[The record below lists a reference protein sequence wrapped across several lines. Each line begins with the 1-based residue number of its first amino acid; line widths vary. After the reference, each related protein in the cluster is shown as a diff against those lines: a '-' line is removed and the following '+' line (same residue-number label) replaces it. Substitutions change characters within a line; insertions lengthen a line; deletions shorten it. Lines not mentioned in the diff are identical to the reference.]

1 MIWVDFRKQVWR
13 LRTYLALGV
22 MIAIPVITVV
32 AFKLSGG
39 PNERNGQ
46 LNLFDLGTRSGL
58 NMPIDSL
65 LVMSGFLLPVVVS
78 LFAGSAIAE
87 EASWGSL
94 RYLLIRPVARGRLLA
109 GKLSVVLL
117 LALAATLLIAV
128 TALAGGVAAFG
139 WHPVAIP
146 SFSSGISSTIP
157 TSIVTISQSQAFARL
172 VASTFY
178 VAWCMTGII
187 AFAFMLST
195 ITDAALGAV
204 SGGIGLTVVSEIL
217 DAIPP
222 LKTSRNFFI
231 THYWQAWTGLFR
243 QPMETGDIVRGVL
256 IQLPYALAFLAFAW
270 WWFHRK
276 DILS

>member
-1 MIWVDFRKQVWR
+1 MIFVELRKQVWR
-13 LRTYLALGV
+13 LRTYLAIGV
-22 MIAIPVITVV
+22 VIAIPVITTI
-32 AFKLSGG
+32 AFKASGG
-39 PNERNGQ
+39 PHPRNGE

-58 NMPIDSL
+58 NMPINSL
-65 LVMSGFLLPVVVS
+65 LVMSGFLLPVVVC
-78 LFAGSAIAE
+78 LFAGGAIAE

-94 RYLLIRPVARGRLLA
+94 RYLLIRPVTRGRLLF
-109 GKLSVVLL
+109 GKLSVVVI
-117 LALAATLLIAV
+117 LALVATLLIAI
-128 TALAGGVAAFG
+128 AGLVSGLPAFG

-146 SFSSGISSTIP
+146 VFSSATATVPSSIA
-157 TSIVTISQSQAFARL
+157 TISQNTAFSRL
-172 VASTFY
+172 VLSTLY
-178 VAWCMTGII
+178 VAWCMSGIV

-231 THYWQAWTGLFR
+231 THYWQAWTGMFR
-243 QPMETGDIVRGVL
+243 EPMQTGDIVRGVL
-256 IQLPYALAFLAFAW
+256 IQIPYVIVFLAIAW

-276 DILS
+276 DIVS

>member
-1 MIWVDFRKQVWR
+1 MIAVELRKQTWR
-13 LRTYLALGV
+13 LRTYLALSLMV
-22 MIAIPVITVV
+22 AIPVITVV

-39 PNERNGQ
+39 PKERNGQ
-46 LNLFDLGTRSGL
+46 ISLFDLGTRSGL

-94 RYLLIRPVARGRLLA
+94 RYLLVRPVSRGRLLA
-109 GKLSVVLL
+109 GKLGVTTILGLV
-117 LALAATLLIAV
+117 ATLLITITGLV
-128 TALAGGVAAFG
+128 GGVIAFG
-139 WHPVAIP
+139 WHPIAIP
-146 SFSSGISSTIP
+146 VFSSASATVPISITTMP
-157 TSIVTISQSQAFARL
+157 QGEAFAHL

-178 VAWCMTGII
+178 VAWCMTGVL

-195 ITDAALGAV
+195 VTDAALGAV
-204 SGGIGLTVVSEIL
+204 SGGIGLTVVSQIL

-222 LKTSRNFFI
+222 LRTSRNFLI
-231 THYWQAWTGLFR
+231 THYWQAWTGLFQ
-243 QPMETGDIVRGVL
+243 QPVATGEIIRGAL
-256 IQLPYALAFLAFAW
+256 LQIPYVIAFLAVAW

-276 DILS
+276 DVVS

>member
-1 MIWVDFRKQVWR
+1 VIAVELRKQVWR
-13 LRTYLALGV
+13 LRTYLALGI
-22 MIAIPVITVV
+22 MILIPVITTV

-39 PNERNGQ
+39 PKERNGQ
-46 LNLFDLGTRSGL
+46 LNLFDLGSRSGL

-65 LVMSGFLLPVVVS
+65 LVMTGFLLPVVVS

-87 EASWGSL
+87 EASWGTL
-94 RYLLIRPVARGRLLA
+94 RYLLIRPVSRSRLLI
-109 GKLSVVLL
+109 GKLSVALI
-117 LALAATLLIAV
+117 LAVAATLLIALTGLV
-128 TALAGGVAAFG
+128 TGVIAFG

-146 SFSSGISSTIP
+146 VFPSASATIP
-157 TSIVTISQSQAFARL
+157 TSVATLSQGEAFGRL

-195 ITDAALGAV
+195 FTDAALGAV
-204 SGGIGLTVVSEIL
+204 SGAIGLTVVFEIL
-217 DAIPP
+217 DSIPP

-231 THYWQAWTGLFR
+231 THYWAAWTSLFR
-243 QPMETGDIVRGVL
+243 HPMNTGEVVRGVL
-256 IQLPYALAFLAFAW
+256 IQMPYVLVFLIIAW

-276 DILS
+276 DVVS

>member
-1 MIWVDFRKQVWR
+1 MIVVELRKQVWR
-13 LRTYLALGV
+13 LRTYLALGL
-22 MIAIPVITVV
+22 MIAIPVITTV

-39 PNERNGQ
+39 PKERNGQ
-46 LNLFDLGTRSGL
+46 INLFDLGTRSGL
-58 NMPIDSL
+58 NMPVDSL
-65 LVMSGFLLPVVVS
+65 LVMSGFLLPVIVS

-94 RYLLIRPVARGRLLA
+94 RYLLVRPVSRGRLLM
-109 GKLSVVLL
+109 GKLGVTIILGLV
-117 LALAATLLIAV
+117 ATLLITV
-128 TALAGGVAAFG
+128 TGLVGGVIAFG
-139 WHPVAIP
+139 WHPIAIP
-146 SFSSGISSTIP
+146 VFSSTSATIP
-157 TSIVTISQSQAFARL
+157 VSVTTMPQGEAFARI

-178 VAWCMTGII
+178 VAWCMTGIL

-195 ITDAALGAV
+195 VTDAALGAV

-222 LKTSRNFFI
+222 LRTSRNFMI

-243 QPMETGDIVRGVL
+243 HPLVTGEVIRGVL
-256 IQLPYALAFLAFAW
+256 LQIPYVIAFLLVAW

-276 DILS
+276 DIVS

>member
-1 MIWVDFRKQVWR
+1 MKKQVWR
-13 LRTYLALGV
+13 LRTYLALGLMV
-22 MIAIPVITVV
+22 LIPVITTV

-39 PNERNGQ
+39 PKERNGQ
-46 LNLFDLGTRSGL
+46 FNLFDLGTRSGL

-65 LVMSGFLLPVVVS
+65 LVMSGFLLPVVVA

-94 RYLLIRPVARGRLLA
+94 RYLLIRPVSRGRLLI
-109 GKLSVVLL
+109 GKLGVAAILG
-117 LALAATLLIAV
+117 LAGTLLISI
-128 TALAGGVAAFG
+128 TGLAAGVAAFG

-146 SFSSGISSTIP
+146 VFPSAAATIP
-157 TSIVTISQSQAFARL
+157 TSITDLSEGDAFARL
-172 VASTFY
+172 VLSTFY
-178 VAWCMTGII
+178 VAWSMTGIL

-231 THYWQAWTGLFR
+231 THYWQSWTGLF
-243 QPMETGDIVRGVL
+243 QHPTLTGDIIRGAL
-256 IQLPYALAFLAFAW
+256 LQIPYALVFLLIAW

-276 DILS
+276 DIVS

>member
-1 MIWVDFRKQVWR
+1 V
-13 LRTYLALGV
+13 
-22 MIAIPVITVV
+22 
-32 AFKLSGG
+32 
-39 PNERNGQ
+39 
-46 LNLFDLGTRSGL
+46 
-58 NMPIDSL
+58 DSL

-94 RYLLIRPVARGRLLA
+94 RYLLVRPVSRGRLLT
-109 GKLSVVLL
+109 GKLGVVAVLG
-117 LALAATLLIAV
+117 LAATLLIVV
-128 TALAGGVAAFG
+128 TGLVGGVIAFG
-139 WHPVAIP
+139 WHPIVIP
-146 SFSSGISSTIP
+146 SFASASATTPISLT
-157 TSIVTISQSQAFARL
+157 TLSQGEAFARL

-195 ITDAALGAV
+195 MTDAALGAV

-222 LKTSRNFFI
+222 LRTSRNFMI

-243 QPMETGDIVRGVL
+243 HPLVTGEVIRGVL
-256 IQLPYALAFLAFAW
+256 LQIPYVIAFLLVAW

-276 DILS
+276 DIVS